1 MGAGEACNS
10 GKKNVLA
17 ECCGNE
23 TNRENVNEISTSTST
38 SSSDDSFAAK
48 KGPPN
53 NKSSMISKYLE
64 EESRI
69 HVMRRLDFSTNV
81 IIGDYGLLELGDDE
95 DYLFE
100 IVYGFIL
107 DSILSEL
114 VVTNLDDTPNT
125 PTSAPCLTGIAHTCP
140 AAPTKSTT
148 TNSTN
153 IHNLS
158 HVCRKLQF

>member
-1 MGAGEACNS
+1 MGGGEACNS
-10 GKKNVLA
+10 GKKNVLV

-23 TNRENVNEISTSTST
+23 TNRENMTSTST

-48 KGPPN
+48 GPPN
-53 NKSSMISKYLE
+53 KSMISKYLE

-69 HVMRRLDFSTNV
+69 HVMRRLNFSCRTDRV
-81 IIGDYGLLELGDDE
+81 IIGDTTSYGLLELGDDE

-114 VVTNLDDTPNT
+114 VVTNLDTPKT

-140 AAPTKSTT
+140 RAPTKSTA

-153 IHNLS
+153 IDNLS

>member
-1 MGAGEACNS
+1 
-10 GKKNVLA
+10 
-17 ECCGNE
+17 
-23 TNRENVNEISTSTST
+23 
-38 SSSDDSFAAK
+38 
-48 KGPPN
+48 
-53 NKSSMISKYLE
+53 
-64 EESRI
+64 
-69 HVMRRLDFSTNV
+69 MRRLDFSTNV

-95 DYLFE
+95 DYLFQF
-100 IVYGFIL
+100 VYGFIL

>member
-1 MGAGEACNS
+1 M
-10 GKKNVLA
+10 
-17 ECCGNE
+17 
-23 TNRENVNEISTSTST
+23 TSTSTST

-48 KGPPN
+48 GP
-53 NKSSMISKYLE
+53 NKSMISKYL

-69 HVMRRLDFSTNV
+69 HVMRRLNFSCRTNV
-81 IIGDYGLLELGDDE
+81 IGDTTSYGLLELGDE

-114 VVTNLDDTPNT
+114 VVTNLDSPKT
-125 PTSAPCLTGIAHTCP
+125 PTSAPCLTGIADTCP
-140 AAPTKSTT
+140 GAPTKSTT
-148 TNSTN
+148 NSTN
-153 IHNLS
+153 IDNLS